1 MKLFSSAGKAPEYFD
16 FDVSAAVSTFTIH
29 PPRTLTLRTLMAKDI
44 YCFCFKP
51 SQAQNADC
59 SIATNLR
66 DFRGARTG
74 SKERPATDV
83 RIFFDEAMT
92 RRFVNPLWLS
102 DVNKAVKQ
110 SSYGGKVKGSTNAL
124 TCTSTWTFCGADD
137 PELRRFDDFYQEIL
151 ILREI
156 LERRVNKRV

>member
-1 MKLFSSAGKAPEYFD
+1 
-16 FDVSAAVSTFTIH
+16 
-29 PPRTLTLRTLMAKDI
+29 MAKDL

-66 DFRGARTG
+66 DFRGARKG
-74 SKERPATDV
+74 GKGRPATDV

-102 DVNKAVKQ
+102 DVNKAVKE
-110 SSYGGKVKGSTNAL
+110 SSYGGGKVRGNTNAL
-124 TCTSTWTFCGADD
+124 TCTTTWTFSGAED
-137 PELRRFDDFYQEIL
+137 PDLRRFDDFYQEM
-151 ILREI
+151 RECVKR
-156 LERRVNKRV
+156 ECEKRV

>member
-1 MKLFSSAGKAPEYFD
+1 
-16 FDVSAAVSTFTIH
+16 
-29 PPRTLTLRTLMAKDI
+29 MAKDL

-51 SQAQNADC
+51 SQARNADC
-59 SIATNLR
+59 SIATNLG

-102 DVNKAVKQ
+102 DVNKAVKE
-110 SSYGGKVKGSTNAL
+110 SSYGGRVRGNTNAL
-124 TCTSTWTFCGADD
+124 TCTSTWTFSGAED

-151 ILREI
+151 VLRDFEK
-156 LERRVNKRV
+156 ESGKESVRKRA